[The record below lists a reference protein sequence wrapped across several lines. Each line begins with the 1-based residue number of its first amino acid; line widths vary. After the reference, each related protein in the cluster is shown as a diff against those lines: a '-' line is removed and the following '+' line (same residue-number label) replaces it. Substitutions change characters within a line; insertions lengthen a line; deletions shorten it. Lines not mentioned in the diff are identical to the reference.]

1 MFYYHNPLTFAGGA
15 TRLPSLELPFSPAQ
29 PCKYYSISLN
39 ATCAQMSINPPHS
52 SRTLIFNVDCSY
64 IQHCGKKWGKMS
76 HFVHWFYEMLHLIC
90 IYIYLN
96 LNFRAKTVIKNYLIY
111 DYNLL
116 VYNILGKK
124 SFFQV
129 YDNLNFR
136 A

>member
-52 SRTLIFNVDCSY
+52 SRTLIFNVFNTVV
-64 IQHCGKKWGKMS
+64 KNEEKMS
-76 HFVHWFYEMLHLIC
+76 HLHWFYEMLHLIC